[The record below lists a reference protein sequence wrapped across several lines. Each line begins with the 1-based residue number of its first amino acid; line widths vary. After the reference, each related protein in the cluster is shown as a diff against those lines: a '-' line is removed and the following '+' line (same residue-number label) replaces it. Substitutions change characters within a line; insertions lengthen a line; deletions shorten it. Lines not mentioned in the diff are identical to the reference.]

1 MINEETQGEPT
12 EVETPETPEVATEG
26 TIPDGSEVETPEPV
40 EVYSEEES
48 EEVSE

>member
-1 MINEETQGEPT
+1 MIFEETQGEPT
-12 EVETPETPEVATEG
+12 EVETPEVATEG

-40 EVYSEEES
+40 EVFSEEES